1 MSAKITVIVY
11 ILICF
16 EVGILLLILP
26 WTQFW
31 DDNVFLYFITG
42 KLNAP
47 WFPTLLTSG
56 YVRGAVTG
64 LGLLNI
70 LAGLRDVFK
79 FRESVQ
85 ALNSIGEPSKNE
97 AWNEE
102 AKKAKEKAVETATQ
116 PAIALPD
123 QQPPGVPPQH

>member
-1 MSAKITVIVY
+1 MSAKVTVIVY

-31 DDNVFLYFITG
+31 EDNFFLFFITN

-47 WFPTLLTSG
+47 WMPTFLTSG

-64 LGLLNI
+64 LGVLNI
-70 LAGLRDVFK
+70 LAGLRDIIK
-79 FRESVQ
+79 FRESVN
-85 ALNSIGEPSKNE
+85 ALSIPGNPPSEDERENP
-97 AWNEE
+97 
-102 AKKAKEKAVETATQ
+102 VEMAPTQTAT
-116 PAIALPD
+116 LPD
-123 QQPPGVPPQH
+123 HRPPSAPPQP

>member
-26 WTQFW
+26 WTQYW
-31 DDNVFLYFITG
+31 EDNFFLYFITG

-47 WFPTLLTSG
+47 WVPTALTSG

-64 LGLLNI
+64 LGVLNL
-70 LAGLRDVFK
+70 LAGFRDIFK
-79 FRESVQ
+79 FRESVKMLA
-85 ALNSIGEPSKNE
+85 ALSAPISEREDENTIESLSRP
-97 AWNEE
+97 
-102 AKKAKEKAVETATQ
+102 TA
-116 PAIALPD
+116 ALSD
-123 QQPPGVPPQH
+123 HQPPGVPPQA